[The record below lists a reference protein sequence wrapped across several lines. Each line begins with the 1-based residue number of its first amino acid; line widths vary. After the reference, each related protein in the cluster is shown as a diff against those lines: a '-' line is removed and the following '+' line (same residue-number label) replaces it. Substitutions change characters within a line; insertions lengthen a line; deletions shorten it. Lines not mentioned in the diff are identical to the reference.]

1 MIHYYSMSKAVRGY
15 VLFIV
20 GVSMLIG
27 LGLFVPQRAHALGG
41 AANAMCNPWFA
52 QCPCNQVPCKSGCCG
67 GKNTN
72 MCPPGV
78 CRDTTNGLTTIGI
91 CIAANKCEGVSGQ
104 GAGGEG
110 SQLINQMLGQAMQ
123 QIMQALQGGGG
134 GGGGGG
140 SGTVPESG
148 LAGCTNYYQVST
160 PSTDP
165 CAIYNPSAVLDAGA
179 SGSSGIADNLLGA
192 LGSSNSSN
200 VSSGLL
206 DTIKDVTGSTNTN
219 TNTSTTSQAPTP
231 GNQGLSGDLR
241 VGNAGATI
249 FANLREGLSEVAGFF
264 GGSTGGVS
272 QALSAAG
279 RLCATRPWESGIA
292 GRSIAPSFFD
302 GICKLSGYQVG
313 VIAPTQ
319 SGQANGNN
327 NAATAQNNNV
337 PRVNLVGT
345 GSNVSPEADIWAEPA
360 SVRLGARTYI
370 FWRAQG
376 VISCASTGPNFSQ
389 NSLSG
394 GASTVPI
401 SGPTT
406 FSIECLTSASTTI
419 RDSVTVQIAI

>member
-1 MIHYYSMSKAVRGY
+1 MIHYEGMSQTVRKCF
-15 VLFIV
+15 LFLV

-27 LGLFVPQRAHALGG
+27 LGLFVPQPAHALGG
-41 AANAMCNPWFA
+41 AANAICFEPGMC
-52 QCPCNQVPCKSGCCG
+52 QYGTRC
-67 GKNTN
+67 GKNG
-72 MCPPGV
+72 PPGV
-78 CRDTTNGLTTIGI
+78 LNKPCFDTVNGIRIDGL
-91 CIAANKCEGVSGQ
+91 CVAPQKCEGKSGG
-104 GAGGEG
+104 GAGGVG
-110 SQLINQMLGQAMQ
+110 DQMINSMLGQAMQ

-140 SGTVPESG
+140 GSGATPESG
-148 LAGCTNYYQVST
+148 LAGCTNYYQVTT

-165 CAIYNPSAVLDAGA
+165 CAIYSPSAVLDAGA

-192 LGSSNSSN
+192 LGSSNPSN
-200 VSSGLL
+200 VSGGLL
-206 DTIKDVTGSTNTN
+206 DTIKNVTGTGSNTE
-219 TNTSTTSQAPTP
+219 TQSQAPTP

-264 GGSTGGVS
+264 GGSTGGAS

-302 GICKLSGYQVG
+302 GICRLSGYQVG
-313 VIAPTQ
+313 VITPTQ
-319 SGQANGNN
+319 TGRSSGSNSP
-327 NAATAQNNNV
+327 TQNSNV
-337 PRVNLVGT
+337 PRVNLAGTVGD
-345 GSNVSPEADIWAEPA
+345 VPPEADIWAEPA
-360 SVRLGARTYI
+360 SVRLGTRTYI

>member
-1 MIHYYSMSKAVRGY
+1 MIHYYSMSQAVRGY

-41 AANAMCNPWFA
+41 AANAICFEPGMC
-52 QCPCNQVPCKSGCCG
+52 QYGTRC
-67 GKNTN
+67 GKNG
-72 MCPPGV
+72 PPGV
-78 CRDTTNGLTTIGI
+78 LNKPCFDIVNGIRIDGL
-91 CIAANKCEGVSGQ
+91 CVAPQKCEGKSGG

-110 SQLINQMLGQAMQ
+110 SQMINQMLGQAMQ

-192 LGSSNSSN
+192 LGSSNPSN
-200 VSSGLL
+200 VSGGLL
-206 DTIKDVTGSTNTN
+206 ETIKNVTGADSTQP
-219 TNTSTTSQAPTP
+219 QAPTP

-264 GGSTGGVS
+264 GGSTGGAS

-313 VIAPTQ
+313 VIAPAQ
-319 SGQANGNN
+319 SGQASGGSNP
-327 NAATAQNNNV
+327 ASTQNNNV
-337 PRVNLVGT
+337 PRVNLVGE
-345 GSNVSPEADIWAEPA
+345 GGNVPPEADIWAEPA
-360 SVRLGARTYI
+360 SVRLGTRTYI